1 MGTLVK
7 GTKGRRMKK
16 LNIKEEFIPILLMC
30 IIGCLEFFA
39 GILNIL
45 NLSTYLI
52 GFIGIIFVLYKL
64 YRIILKKEKINLN
77 KNFII
82 YAFLVLWAAWILK
95 GTILIHYDNFS
106 HWAIIIKEMLTINKL
121 PNFQSNVILFT
132 SYPPGTACFI
142 YFICKYIGT
151 SEGIVLF
158 AQSLI
163 IISSLFTLFAFCN
176 KENKI
181 NYLLVT
187 IGIIYLLIANIFINQ
202 LLVDTV
208 LPLLGIASIAII
220 IYYRED
226 NKKSLFIIT
235 PILCFLTI
243 VKNSGIFFVIID
255 FIIWFTFFIKNNG
268 IKSVFKTK
276 YILLIFLP
284 LLMLLLWSAHTD
296 LVFDN
301 SNTTKHAMSIENY
314 TTNLGNK
321 DTEVIYNILNNMKN
335 KMIDLNNKDNQ
346 IFLIMIIPFIVLIF
360 ISKKNIELQKFIIK
374 MFIFYILSY
383 VLYQISVA
391 RNVYFFY
398 DRRRSRNFSR
408 IC

>member
-1 MGTLVK
+1 
-7 GTKGRRMKK
+7 MKK

>member
-1 MGTLVK
+1 
-7 GTKGRRMKK
+7 MKK
-16 LNIKEEFIPILLMC
+16 LNIKEEFIPILLIC

-208 LPLLGIASIAII
+208 LPLLGIAAIAII

-226 NKKSLFIIT
+226 YKKSLFIIT

-346 IFLIMIIPFIVLIF
+346 IFLIMIIPFIFLIF

>member
-1 MGTLVK
+1 M
-7 GTKGRRMKK
+7 
-16 LNIKEEFIPILLMC
+16 
-30 IIGCLEFFA
+30 
-39 GILNIL
+39 
-45 NLSTYLI
+45 
-52 GFIGIIFVLYKL
+52 
-64 YRIILKKEKINLN
+64 
-77 KNFII
+77 
-82 YAFLVLWAAWILK
+82 
-95 GTILIHYDNFS
+95 
-106 HWAIIIKEMLTINKL
+106 
-121 PNFQSNVILFT
+121 
-132 SYPPGTACFI
+132 
-142 YFICKYIGT
+142 
-151 SEGIVLF
+151 LF

>member
-1 MGTLVK
+1 
-7 GTKGRRMKK
+7 MKK
-16 LNIKEEFIPILLMC
+16 LNIKEEFIPILLIC

-208 LPLLGIASIAII
+208 LPLLGIAAIAII

-226 NKKSLFIIT
+226 YKKSLFIIT